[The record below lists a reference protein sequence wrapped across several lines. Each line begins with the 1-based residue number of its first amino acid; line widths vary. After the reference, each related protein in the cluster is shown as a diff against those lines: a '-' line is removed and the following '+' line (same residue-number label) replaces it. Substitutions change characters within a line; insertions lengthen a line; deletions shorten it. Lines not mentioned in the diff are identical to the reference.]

1 MARRY
6 RASLSIG
13 RSANVGE
20 RRLPLL
26 RAAAAVSLALL
37 AAGCSTTRPTGDFGR
52 AEASVLHD
60 DVMPAIGALKTE
72 HIDKRPVSNF
82 NQTDQEREMHDRVWR
97 YLTAAHAKDWSFD
110 TSVEFQ
116 RTRIGRTDHKFKIDR
131 YYKLISSERYAS
143 SRVRYSTMSDHVSID
158 IDLMPP
164 TFHSICAVL
173 DIDRQR
179 AVAAGEIAGLE
190 PAMRQEQRD
199 RKAENDEKIGW
210 FVRAIR
216 YRYES
221 YNYALEHLLVETP
234 HEEAVRV
241 DGLLSQLLTWVE
253 RGERGDF
260 CGGIDVYKDRAGG
273 INGRV
278 LMGDGNVYK
287 K

>member
-1 MARRY
+1 M
-6 RASLSIG
+6 
-13 RSANVGE
+13 
-20 RRLPLL
+20 L
-26 RAAAAVSLALL
+26 RAAAAATLTLL
-37 AAGCSTTRPTGDFGR
+37 VAACSTTRPVGDFGR
-52 AEASVLHD
+52 AQESVLHD
-60 DVMPAIGALKTE
+60 QVMPAIGTLKTE
-72 HIDKRPVSNF
+72 HIDKRPVSTF

-97 YLTAAHAKDWSFD
+97 YLTSAHVKDWSFD
-110 TSVEFQ
+110 SSVEFQ

-143 SRVRYSTMSDHVSID
+143 SRVRYSTMADHISID
-158 IDLMPP
+158 IDLMPS
-164 TFHSICAVL
+164 TFQSICAVL
-173 DIDRQR
+173 EVDRQR
-179 AVAAGEIAGLE
+179 TVAATEIAGLE

-199 RKAENDEKIGW
+199 RQVENGERIGW

-241 DGLLSQLLTWVE
+241 DGNLSHLLMWVE

-260 CGGIDVYKDRAGG
+260 CGGIDVDKDGAADG
-273 INGRV
+273 IRSRV